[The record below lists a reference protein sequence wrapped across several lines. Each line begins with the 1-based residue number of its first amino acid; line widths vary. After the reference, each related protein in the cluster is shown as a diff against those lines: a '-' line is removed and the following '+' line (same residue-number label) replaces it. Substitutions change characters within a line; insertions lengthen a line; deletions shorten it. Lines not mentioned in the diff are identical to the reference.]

1 MERVATEQQPGT
13 QTEETS
19 RQSAMGREGRLV
31 SLDAFRGA
39 TIASMILVNNPGSWK
54 YIYPQLAHASWH
66 GWTFTDWI
74 FPFFLYIVGV
84 ALTLSFAKRVAAGD
98 NKTRLFVHVVR
109 RSVIIFALGLF
120 LAGFPFGLAWGH
132 HFSLETIRIPGVL
145 QRIAICYLVASAIF
159 LTSGLRGQ
167 IIWTVSLLALYWIA
181 LMVVPVPGYGA
192 GVLDPT
198 GSLPWYIDSN
208 LLAGHTWRGAPVP
221 GFDPEGIL
229 STLPAIAT
237 TLFGVL
243 TGHWL
248 RTQRSMEEK
257 TGWMFVAGNAF
268 LLIGAILDIWLPIN
282 KNLWTSSY
290 SIFMAGWA
298 LVCFAMF
305 YWLIDVKGYK
315 KWATPL
321 VIYGMNAITVFV
333 LSGIVGRMLGLIT
346 VTESDGT
353 QLPLQPFIFRHFYLP
368 LAEPLN
374 ASLLFAIS
382 FILVMFLVVW
392 ILWRQKW
399 FLKV

>member
-1 MERVATEQQPGT
+1 MERTAVDQVPGNAGERLIQPAAVAHN
-13 QTEETS
+13 
-19 RQSAMGREGRLV
+19 GRLV

-39 TIASMILVNNPGSWK
+39 TIAAMILVNNPGSWK

-84 ALTLSFAKRVAAGD
+84 ALTLSFAKRIGRGD
-98 NKTRLFVHVVR
+98 NRMHLFLHVVR
-109 RSVIIFALGLF
+109 RSAIIFALGLF

-132 HFSLETIRIPGVL
+132 TLSLDTIRIPGVL
-145 QRIAICYLVASAIF
+145 QRIAVCYLVASSIF
-159 LTSGLRGQ
+159 LMTGLRGQ

-181 LMVVPVPGYGA
+181 LMVIPVPGYGT
-192 GVLDPT
+192 GILEPT
-198 GSLPWYIDSN
+198 GSLPWYVDSHV
-208 LLAGHTWRGAPVP
+208 LAGHTWRGAPVP

-248 RTQRSMEEK
+248 RTPRSMEEK
-257 TGWMFVAGNAF
+257 TVWMFVAGNSF

-290 SIFMAGWA
+290 SVFMAGWA
-298 LVCFAMF
+298 LICFATF
-305 YWLIDVKGYK
+305 YWLIDAKGYRR
-315 KWATPL
+315 WATPL
-321 VIYGMNAITVFV
+321 VMFGMNAITVFV
-333 LSGIVGRMLGLIT
+333 LSGVVGRVLGLIR
-346 VTESDGT
+346 VTEPDGV
-353 QLPLQPFIFRHFYLP
+353 LVPLQPYIFQHFYLP
-368 LAEPLN
+368 LASPLN

-392 ILWRQKW
+392 FLWRQKW
-399 FLKV
+399 FLKA